1 MKKVTVSLNT
11 IVKVVTEGFTQ
22 RELLATTHP
31 SELWGHYGILLAL
44 SSICH
49 CKQNLQV
56 FE

>member
-11 IVKVVTEGFTQ
+11 NVKVVTEGFTQ

-31 SELWGHYGILLAL
+31 SELWGRYGVLLAL